1 MPPSPRPTLGRL
13 RTVGCLALVCSLLA
27 AVAATAPA
35 TARTAGTATPPVE
48 ESGPDA
54 GNLPGPPLPPGTS
67 GSSRTLPTAP
77 AFGLNIEELQSYV
90 GQSTC
95 DPVAKVGTVAFR
107 NLILSAN
114 PSTGDSGIVRACS
127 QGGQSE
133 HKDGRAWDWKVSA
146 SSASQ
151 KATADRVLA
160 WLLATD
166 AQGHRFANARRF
178 GIMYMIWNRQIW
190 RAYDPFKGWQAYTG
204 PDPHTGHVHFSFGWP
219 GANKTT
225 TWWRPQDS
233 RGLLAVPQ
241 VGTPADFDAD
251 GADDTFWYGPGTEAD
266 QIQWGTPPETTP
278 SDPTATPV
286 SATYTPLSGDFNG
299 DGASDVLW
307 YAQGTT
313 PDPLWAGTPGAR
325 TFVRSYLKVDGTYR
339 PVVGDFDGNGVDD
352 IFWYGPGT
360 LPDQIQW
367 GTAPGSFAFTLTT
380 ASISGEYTPVAADL
394 NGDGAD
400 DITWYGYG
408 PLPDALW
415 AGTPGAQRFAS
426 RSLTVNG
433 RYHPFAGDFDG
444 NGVDDIVWYG
454 LGTGIDRIQW
464 GSEPGSWAN
473 ESPEVTV
480 NGMYLPLVGDG
491 NGDGTEDITWYGVGA
506 AKDSRWV
513 FTPGSR
519 KPTSVATAIAGTF
532 RPF

>member
-1 MPPSPRPTLGRL
+1 MSPSPRPPLGRL
-13 RTVGCLALVCSLLA
+13 RAAGCIALASSLLA
-27 AVAATAPA
+27 AAALTSTA
-35 TARTAGTATPPVE
+35 TARPSAPAAPTVE
-48 ESGPDA
+48 EPGTDT
-54 GNLPGPPLPPGTS
+54 GNLTGPPLPPRTS
-67 GSSRTLPTAP
+67 GSSRTLPASP

-95 DPVAKVGTVAFR
+95 DPVSKPGVVAFR
-107 NLILSAN
+107 NLLLAAN
-114 PSTGDSGIVRACS
+114 PSTGDQGIVRACGT
-127 QGGQSE
+127 GGQSE
-133 HKDGRAWDWKVSA
+133 HKEGRAWDWMVNA
-146 SSASQ
+146 SSPSQ

-166 AQGHRFANARRF
+166 AQGHRWANARRF

-190 RAYDPFKGWQAYTG
+190 RAYDPLKGWQAYTG
-204 PDPHTGHVHFSFGWP
+204 PDAHTGHVHFSFGWS
-219 GANKTT
+219 GATKTS

-251 GADDTFWYGPGTEAD
+251 GADDTFWYGPGTLPD
-266 QIQWGTPPETTP
+266 QIQWGTPPQGT
-278 SDPTATPV
+278 PTAPTSVSV

-325 TFVRSYLKVDGTYR
+325 TFTPSYLKVDGTYR

-352 IFWYGPGT
+352 VFWYGPGT
-360 LPDQIQW
+360 LPDQVQW
-367 GTAPGSFAFTLTT
+367 GTAPGSFAFTTVST
-380 ASISGEYTPVAADL
+380 SVSGEFTPVVADL

-408 PLPDALW
+408 PMPDALW
-415 AGTPGAQRFAS
+415 AGTPGITRFTS

-433 RYHPFAGDFDG
+433 RYRPFAGDFDG

-454 LGTGIDRIQW
+454 PGTAIDRVQW
-464 GSEPGSWAN
+464 GTEPGLWAS

-480 NGMYLPLVGDG
+480 NGVYLPVVGDG
-491 NGDGTEDITWYGVGA
+491 NGDTADDITWYGVGA
-506 AKDSRWV
+506 VNDARWLGKPGRHG
-513 FTPGSR
+513 FTPAT
-519 KPTSVATAIAGTF
+519 TSVPGSY